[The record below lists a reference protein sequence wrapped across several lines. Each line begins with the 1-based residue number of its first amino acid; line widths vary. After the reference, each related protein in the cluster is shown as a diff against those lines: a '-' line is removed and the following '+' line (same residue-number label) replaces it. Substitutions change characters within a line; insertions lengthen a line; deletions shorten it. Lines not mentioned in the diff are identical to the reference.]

1 MAGKKSRTA
10 EVKEISGFSETD
22 AGQLV
27 KDHVETVNALW
38 GENCDDLAERLGRIA
53 QTSGVKLEL
62 LYTILISD
70 ALGALR
76 RKGRVRSLLA
86 AASRHKGE
94 LAFIALLLL
103 AIVLIVYRGVTAGT
117 SFAPR
122 VVVKAGSKL
131 TPFRNIDPADL
142 TLEEGMPTKGTFSSV
157 EQFAGRYPSETL
169 AEGKPVTETKLLS
182 KELSSEVGKRHL
194 LALPV
199 EQGTAVQ
206 EIKTPATVWL
216 LLPSH
221 DEKIP
226 TAVLVKDVLLLAV
239 RRNGGGMTATIA
251 VTEQGLTEMK
261 NCIGRIEAII
271 IQPAA

>member
-10 EVKEISGFSETD
+10 EVKGISGFSEAD
-22 AGQLV
+22 AGLLV
-27 KDHVETVNALW
+27 KEHIETVDALW
-38 GENCDDLAERLGRIA
+38 GENCADLAERLGRTA

-62 LYTILISD
+62 LYTILIAD
-70 ALGALR
+70 ALRALR
-76 RKGRVRSLLA
+76 RKGQVRNLFA
-86 AASRHKGE
+86 AANRRKGE
-94 LAFIALLLL
+94 LVLIALLLL
-103 AIVLIVYRGVTAGT
+103 GVILIAYRGVTARM

-122 VVVKAGSKL
+122 VVVKAESKL

-142 TLEEGMPTKGTFSSV
+142 VLEKGMPSKGTFSSV

-169 AEGKPVTETKLLS
+169 AGGKPVTETKLLS
-182 KELSSEVGKRHL
+182 KELSGEIGKRHL

-206 EIKTPATVWL
+206 ETKTPATVWL
-216 LLPSH
+216 LLPSN

-239 RRNGGGMTATIA
+239 RRNGGRLTATIA
-251 VTEQGLTEMK
+251 VTEQGLTEIK
-261 NCIGRIEAII
+261 NCVGRTEAIV